1 MLTDETKYQQRI
13 AQLEREV
20 ADLKAKLTAKQK
32 ATRYGLV
39 WEDVPEAFE
48 QEAENKIPILEEV
61 KDKAIKNDD
70 GKPTHIL
77 IEGDNYH
84 ALQCLNYTHR
94 GKVDVIYIDPPYN
107 TGATDGQDP
116 FIYRDKR
123 VLEKYPNG
131 TTVPKD
137 SPLRHSYWL
146 SFMSK
151 RLELAK
157 NLLSPNGVIF
167 ISIDDN
173 EQANLKLLC
182 DKIFK
187 SDSYQATLH
196 IQVRYADKSLTEEK
210 PFKPLMEYVL
220 VYSKPDYI
228 PKREIEDYSVEKFC
242 YKITE
247 LSEGYKFNS
256 NGQDVILFRKN
267 EWKIE
272 KVESSLIGLKETW
285 ITGSIYTK
293 MSYGKVFQTI
303 IEPRIDVDGLNCLY
317 KVIGRGDDGLG
328 YRYYTG
334 PAKKTARFGKMF
346 SGIPLDKLEE
356 IKNGFAPKRLLPIVT
371 MYDYAADF
379 GNIRTEGGVP
389 YNSGKKPIKMLS
401 QLIELHCNKDAI
413 VLDFFAGSASTLH
426 ATLTSNERDKGNRQC
441 ILIQCNE
448 KNICEEVA
456 YKRCEN
462 VMNKLGNSLKY
473 YRTAF
478 VGDHDAATAT
488 DEDKVVLAHKAG
500 CLIAIA
506 ENTLEEVEANNT
518 YQIFQD
524 GTRYTAVYFSG
535 NLVDM
540 PEFTEKVESLRN
552 SSRLTKI
559 EVYIY
564 CLGNVQQFENEF
576 DSLHR
581 INLHAIPQP
590 IIEIYK
596 QLNA

>member
-48 QEAENKIPILEEV
+48 KDAEHKIPILEEV

-123 VLEKYPNG
+123 VLDKFPNG
-131 TTVPKD
+131 KSVPKD

-187 SDSYQATLH
+187 PDNYQATLH

-220 VYSKPDYI
+220 VYSKPDFI
-228 PKREIEDYSVEKFC
+228 PQRTVEDYNVEKFC

-247 LSEGYKFNS
+247 LSEGCKFNS
-256 NGQDVILFRKN
+256 NGQDVILFKKN

-272 KVESSLIGLKETW
+272 KVESSLTGLKETW

-334 PAKKTARFGKMF
+334 PAKKTSRFGKMY
-346 SGIPLDKLEE
+346 SGIPLEKMQD
-356 IKNGFAPKRLLPIVT
+356 IKNGLAPKRLLPIVT

-401 QLIELHCNKDAI
+401 QLIELHRNKDAI

-426 ATLTSNERDKGNRQC
+426 ATLTSNEMDKGNRQC

-448 KNICEEVA
+448 NSICEQVA

-462 VMNKLGNSLKY
+462 VMIKLGNSLKY

-478 VGDHDAATAT
+478 VGNHDAATAT

-518 YQIFQD
+518 FQIFQD

-535 NLVDM
+535 NLGDM
-540 PEFTEKVESLRN
+540 PEFTEKLESLRD
-552 SSRLTKI
+552 SSRLIKI
-559 EVYIY
+559 EAYIY

-576 DSLHR
+576 NSLRR